1 MVPCPSDH
9 LGHVGHW
16 SLYVPLIAA
25 LDLNRS
31 EASSVFMLNQCLIA
45 ANYAAFL
52 CRKIVGEYVIPA
64 QEGVFMDGEPQ
75 PAARSLPPAPGSPAP
90 QSPENPE
97 SLEPTPAAEIFIVLI
112 PGNSTEGQQDIA
124 EWTGSRRLA
133 WLRRLGPKAFGVG
146 ISVPPAQAS
155 QLLRVFERVALAGMW
170 QATVIGSLVGA
181 AAAHLPPAGTTVVVV
196 LEIVTPPVLLCMRQ
210 RRKGK

>member
-1 MVPCPSDH
+1 
-9 LGHVGHW
+9 
-16 SLYVPLIAA
+16 
-25 LDLNRS
+25 
-31 EASSVFMLNQCLIA
+31 
-45 ANYAAFL
+45 
-52 CRKIVGEYVIPA
+52 
-64 QEGVFMDGEPQ
+64 MDGEPQ
-75 PAARSLPPAPGSPAP
+75 PAARSLPPAPGSPGSPAPQSP

-97 SLEPTPAAEIFIVLI
+97 NPEPTPAAEIFIVLI
-112 PGNSTEGQQDIA
+112 PGNSTEGQQDIV

-181 AAAHLPPAGTTVVVV
+181 AAAHLPPAGTTIVVV
-196 LEIVTPPVLLCMRQ
+196 LEIVTPPVLLRMRQ

>member
-1 MVPCPSDH
+1 
-9 LGHVGHW
+9 
-16 SLYVPLIAA
+16 
-25 LDLNRS
+25 
-31 EASSVFMLNQCLIA
+31 
-45 ANYAAFL
+45 
-52 CRKIVGEYVIPA
+52 
-64 QEGVFMDGEPQ
+64 MDGEPQ

-155 QLLRVFERVALAGMW
+155 QAGHPVTLGDRITVALVEKASDDLQSTHERTRMSKTDIVNR
-170 QATVIGSLVGA
+170 AVSLYEFLESELSDGA
-181 AAAHLPPAGTTVVVV
+181 QLIIRRDDGEYLV
-196 LEIVTPPVLLCMRQ
+196 ELL
-210 RRKGK
+210 